1 MSSTPA
7 FQVGPD
13 VVVTVRYEVFDAEG
27 EHVGG
32 SDGAREVLF
41 GHGELLP
48 AIERA
53 LEGAVPGTKKSIRVA
68 AKDAFGERDPKALL
82 EVERDEFPP
91 DVAPG
96 DSFEAEGDDGARI
109 VLKVL
114 DVLPDHVVIDQNH
127 PLAGQALRVEAEVVA
142 TRPASLAELRAA
154 DERQAREAGEAESP
168 LVPAERLL
176 RGPSRG

>member
-1 MSSTPA
+1 MSSKGA

-13 VVVTVRYEVFDAEG
+13 VVATLRYEVFDAEG
-27 EHVGG
+27 ELVGG

-48 AIERA
+48 ALEHA
-53 LEGAVPGTKKSIRVA
+53 LEGALPGDRRSVRLSV
-68 AKDAFGERDPKALL
+68 KDAFGARDPTALL
-82 EVERDEFPP
+82 EVDKHEFPA

-96 DSFEAEGDDGARI
+96 DSFEAEGQDGVRI

-114 DVLPDHVVIDQNH
+114 DVLADHVVVDQNH
-127 PLAGQALRVEAEVVA
+127 PLAGQALRVEAEIVA
-142 TRPASLAELRAA
+142 TRPASQAELAA
-154 DERQAREAGEAESP
+154 AAERDLHEAAEAESP